1 VTVTSPVTV
10 SCCFFNNYQHY
21 QYMLSLLIKTRLKYY
36 RNYIRYHFDRRTKIE
51 IAIIFLLL
59 LLLLA
64 RSPADI
70 GYNFRWISDENFPQQ
85 WASFFVIY
93 LLIFYLLAE
102 AFAYY
107 TLRHSKEWQLLG
119 SLPFSKKSVTNYY
132 LVRHLSKTILF
143 IFIGC
148 LPFLL
153 SFTSSVGIRT
163 VRFFAAIGALIF
175 LQLLAFNQAFRLRNP
190 DQSFLQKNIRWLLI
204 EVLISGFIILNAHWL
219 KTIFSEDINPGLL
232 VLFLIW
238 MILPIFLKYI
248 YKSFVLREIEGKTF
262 QRRKPLTSNEAFS
275 AIKLR
280 RGFYPSFIMHDILF
294 LWRQKR
300 SSFLIS
306 VLGSIIAIAVC
317 LAENEPKAVYV
328 SLLFIEAFFSLLL
341 INTLMILFNKDVEA
355 FGLIRSLPIPAAS
368 FWLSRWLITSAII
381 SIPVLVPIVIILI
394 KYGVSSALFLFSF
407 VALFAIPGI
416 LATVFCN
423 SAFGM
428 FPHINLAG
436 YIIVVSVILMVLFW
450 FFMPFGSLII
460 LGVMVFWIRRSQR
473 HFQYLEI

>member
-1 VTVTSPVTV
+1 
-10 SCCFFNNYQHY
+10 
-21 QYMLSLLIKTRLKYY
+21 MLSLLIKTRLRYY

-70 GYNFRWISDENFPQQ
+70 GYNFRWMSDENFAQQ
-85 WASFFVIY
+85 WASFFSIY

-102 AFAYY
+102 VFAFY

-119 SLPFSKKSVTNYY
+119 SLPFSKQSVANYY
-132 LVRHLSKTILF
+132 LLLHLSKTILL
-143 IFIGC
+143 ILIGC

-153 SFTSSVGIRT
+153 SFTNSVGIRT

-175 LQLLAFNQAFRLRNP
+175 LQILAFNQAYRLRDPNP
-190 DQSFLQKNIRWLLI
+190 PLRKKIIPWLLI
-204 EVLISGFIILNAHWL
+204 EVLILGLIISNLQWL
-219 KTIFSEDINPGLL
+219 KTFFSDTLNIGLL
-232 VLFLIW
+232 MLFLLWIIFP
-238 MILPIFLKYI
+238 ILMKYI
-248 YKSFVLREIEGKTF
+248 YKTFVLRDIESKTF
-262 QRRKPLTSNEAFS
+262 QRQKSLDRIKILS
-275 AIKLR
+275 ATKLM
-280 RGFYPSFIMHDILF
+280 RGFYTSFIIHDILF

-306 VLGSIIAIAVC
+306 ILGSIIAIAIC
-317 LAENEPKAVYV
+317 IAENEPKAVYF
-328 SLLFIEAFFSLLL
+328 SLLFVEAFFSLL
-341 INTLMILFNKDVEA
+341 IVNTLMILFNKDVEA
-355 FGLIRSLPIPAAS
+355 FGLIRSLPIPASS
-368 FWLSRWLITSAII
+368 FWLSRWLLTSGLI
-381 SIPVLVPIVIILI
+381 SIPVLVPILIVLI
-394 KYGVSSALFLFSF
+394 KSGVNSAFLLFCCA
-407 VALFAIPGI
+407 ALIAIPGV

-428 FPHINLAG
+428 FPHVNLAG
-436 YIIVVSVILMVLFW
+436 YIIAASVILMVLFW

-460 LGVMVFWIRRSQR
+460 LGVMVFWIRKSQR